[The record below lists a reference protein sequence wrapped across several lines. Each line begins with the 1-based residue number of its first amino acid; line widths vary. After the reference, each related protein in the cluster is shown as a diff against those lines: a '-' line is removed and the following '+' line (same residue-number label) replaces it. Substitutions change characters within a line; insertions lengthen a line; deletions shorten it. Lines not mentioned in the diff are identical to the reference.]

1 MKGIIRTHLIEAC
14 NVTLKCFLLLG
25 KFLEHIQ
32 YAYKIMFIISFF
44 FRSKLQDIII
54 KRKPKMTSKF
64 IKDLNLIL
72 HYDSSVQ
79 YTFVDCPLKWANY
92 YYIKIYTCT
101 L

>member
-1 MKGIIRTHLIEAC
+1 
-14 NVTLKCFLLLG
+14 
-25 KFLEHIQ
+25 
-32 YAYKIMFIISFF
+32 
-44 FRSKLQDIII
+44 
-54 KRKPKMTSKF
+54 MTSKF

-101 L
+101 LWVIYSILNSSEDLYIENGKWWTHLNHLAHNWGLH